1 MQPGESFW
9 DGVGQGISQSPW
21 WAIVGT
27 VLVIGALFIVAKY
40 INPSRERVKMRELD
54 IREREAENDAARIEA
69 NRALAEQTR
78 GMKESVDVLATQQ
91 AEQTARLEESALR
104 SRDMGGKVDRI
115 DKTTSHTDDLV
126 VDIHRSIKR
135 IYEGT
140 D

>member
-9 DGVGQGISQSPW
+9 DGVGQGIGQSPW
-21 WAIVGT
+21 WALLGA
-27 VLVIGALFIVAKY
+27 VLVIGTLFIVAKY

-78 GMKESVDVLATQQ
+78 GLKESIDNQNVHM

-104 SRDMGGKVDRI
+104 SRDMGGTVNRI